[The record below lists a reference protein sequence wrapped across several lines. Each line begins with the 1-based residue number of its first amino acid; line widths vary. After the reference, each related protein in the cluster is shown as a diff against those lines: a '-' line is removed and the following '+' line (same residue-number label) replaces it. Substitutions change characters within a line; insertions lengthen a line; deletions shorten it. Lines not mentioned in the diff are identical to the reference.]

1 MCVHCLGDWLS
12 ERDLTGLLLVIG
24 SIMMQGSA
32 SGSLYVDDGHSYK
45 NKNGDY
51 IHRTFTFSGRTLSS
65 KPTHSAFMTVPSNG
79 TDMMRSLA
87 CSHCLQADPVSAPV
101 CGTGRF
107 KTSCTVERVVILGYS
122 APVSKAFLVVR
133 MTRCPALL
141 CLFAQGLSMHVYAVI
156 APSASRRQPA

>member
-1 MCVHCLGDWLS
+1 
-12 ERDLTGLLLVIG
+12 
-24 SIMMQGSA
+24 MMQGSA

-87 CSHCLQADPVSAPV
+87 CSHCLQADQDLPLWHRSVQDVLHCRARGDPGLFRSSVEGILGGTYDALPRLIVLIRSGSLYARV
-101 CGTGRF
+101 CGHCAISFPTAAGVRHQ
-107 KTSCTVERVVILGYS
+107 CTRLWR
-122 APVSKAFLVVR
+122 PRLQ
-133 MTRCPALL
+133 
-141 CLFAQGLSMHVYAVI
+141 AQYW
-156 APSASRRQPA
+156 